1 MRKVHYS
8 MGENIIRWMGNIA
21 LALFAVFCLIPF
33 LIVIGSSFTSETEII
48 RNGYSIWPR
57 KWSVASYQQI
67 FSNPV
72 RILQAYGVTTTVT
85 IIGTMGSVFLNIMT
99 AYVLCRRDFLWRNKF
114 SFYYF
119 FTTLFSGGLMPW
131 YLLCVKYLH
140 LKDSL
145 LALILPGMISVW
157 NILLAKGFI
166 AGVPYELTEA
176 AKIDGAGDFA
186 IFIRVIWPISKPIIA
201 TIGLFSALVYWND
214 WYNSML
220 LIDNENL
227 YSLQYLLY
235 KLVNDAKELR
245 QLAEESGIVVETEP
259 IESMKMALTVVV
271 TGPIL
276 FAYPFVQKFFVKGL
290 TIGAVKG

>member
-1 MRKVHYS
+1 
-8 MGENIIRWMGNIA
+8 
-21 LALFAVFCLIPF
+21 
-33 LIVIGSSFTSETEII
+33 
-48 RNGYSIWPR
+48 
-57 KWSVASYQQI
+57 
-67 FSNPV
+67 
-72 RILQAYGVTTTVT
+72 
-85 IIGTMGSVFLNIMT
+85 
-99 AYVLCRRDFLWRNKF
+99 
-114 SFYYF
+114 
-119 FTTLFSGGLMPW
+119 MPW